1 MVYYSSCKAGRSP
14 AGKMC
19 FARRCKLMKKKTF
32 ASTVLSIIIVSVVI
46 LAAGIRCAL
55 QPESKDYMQF
65 KSPVIVTDSGV
76 EYELE
81 PIHFEPIGKK
91 VTFDVEIEGPDGMDT
106 EAAIYI
112 GSPES
117 SSVVKEKISGSGSA
131 KIQVTDADG
140 KDLYMKFIPEN
151 SGSLAPSSYSL
162 QFKLKGTS
170 DELKL
175 HSGPLMI
182 AALLLV
188 FGIYVIV
195 TTNRSESK
203 YDERQ
208 LAARGKAAMNALIIV
223 MMCCFTYG
231 CLSISIENFPISM
244 YEVGIGSVIVGSTA
258 FAIMC
263 DVNDAF
269 FGLSERRAKFIALSW
284 VMGILALFGAG
295 MTFLGLGRF
304 NEITGTG
311 IVVGICFLLLAIEL
325 TVKSSIEKKEAT
337 DEES

>member
-1 MVYYSSCKAGRSP
+1 
-14 AGKMC
+14 
-19 FARRCKLMKKKTF
+19 MKKKTL
-32 ASTVLSIIIVSVVI
+32 AMTVLSIIIVSVVI
-46 LAAGIRCAL
+46 LAAGIRSAL
-55 QPESKDYMQF
+55 QPESKDFMQF
-65 KSPVIVTDSGV
+65 SNTVTVTDSGV
-76 EYELE
+76 EHEIA

-91 VTFDVEIEGPDGMDT
+91 VTFDVEIDGPDGIDT
-106 EAAIYI
+106 EVII
-112 GSPES
+112 QVGSPDS
-117 SSVVKEKISGSGSA
+117 ASIVKEKITGTGNGNA
-131 KIQVTDADG
+131 KIHVTDAEG
-140 KDLYMKFIPEN
+140 KDLYMQFIPEN

-162 QFKLKGTS
+162 QFKLKATS
-170 DELKL
+170 DELKF
-175 HSGPLMI
+175 HSGPMML

-231 CLSISIENFPISM
+231 CLSMSVENFPISM

-269 FGLSERRAKFIALSW
+269 FGLSEKRAKFIALSW

-295 MTFLGLGRF
+295 MTFLGVGKF

-311 IVVGICFLLLAIEL
+311 LVVGICFFLLAIEL
-325 TVKSSIEKKEAT
+325 TVKSSIEKKEAA

>member
-1 MVYYSSCKAGRSP
+1 MVYYSSCKVGKRP

-19 FARRCKLMKKKTF
+19 FARRCKLMKKKTL

-65 KSPVIVTDSGV
+65 KSPVIVTASGV

-91 VTFDVEIEGPDGMDT
+91 VTFDVEIEGPDGIDT

-131 KIQVTDADG
+131 KIHVTDADG

-231 CLSISIENFPISM
+231 CLSISIESFPISM

>member
-1 MVYYSSCKAGRSP
+1 
-14 AGKMC
+14 MC
-19 FARRCKLMKKKTF
+19 FARRCKLMKKKTL

-55 QPESKDYMQF
+55 QPESKDFMQF

-91 VTFDVEIEGPDGMDT
+91 VTFDVEIEGPDGIDT
-106 EAAIYI
+106 EVVIHI
-112 GSPES
+112 GSPDS
-117 SSVVKEKISGSGSA
+117 TSIVKEKISGSGNGSA
-131 KIQVTDADG
+131 KIHVTDADG

-231 CLSISIENFPISM
+231 CLSMSIENFPISM

-263 DVNDAF
+263 DVNEAF

-311 IVVGICFLLLAIEL
+311 IVVGICFLILAIEL
-325 TVKSSIEKKEAT
+325 TVKSSIEKKEAA

>member
-1 MVYYSSCKAGRSP
+1 
-14 AGKMC
+14 
-19 FARRCKLMKKKTF
+19 MKKKTL
-32 ASTVLSIIIVSVVI
+32 AMTVLSIIIVSVVI
-46 LAAGIRCAL
+46 LAAGIRSAL

-131 KIQVTDADG
+131 KIQVTDAEG

-170 DELKL
+170 DELKF
-175 HSGPLMI
+175 HSGPMML

-325 TVKSSIEKKEAT
+325 TVKSSIEKKEAA

>member
-1 MVYYSSCKAGRSP
+1 
-14 AGKMC
+14 
-19 FARRCKLMKKKTF
+19 
-32 ASTVLSIIIVSVVI
+32 
-46 LAAGIRCAL
+46 
-55 QPESKDYMQF
+55 MQF
-65 KSPVIVTDSGV
+65 KSPTIVTDSGV
-76 EYELE
+76 EDELE

-106 EAAIYI
+106 EAAIYV

-131 KIQVTDADG
+131 KIQVTDAEG
-140 KDLYMKFIPEN
+140 KDLSMQFIPEN

-195 TTNRSESK
+195 TTNRSENK

>member
-1 MVYYSSCKAGRSP
+1 
-14 AGKMC
+14 
-19 FARRCKLMKKKTF
+19 MKKKTL
-32 ASTVLSIIIVSVVI
+32 ASTILSIIIVSVVI
-46 LAAGIRCAL
+46 LAAGIRSAL
-55 QPESKDYMQF
+55 QPEKKDYIQF
-65 KSPVIVTDSGV
+65 SNTVTVTDSGI
-76 EYELE
+76 EYEID

-91 VTFDVEIEGPDGMDT
+91 VTFEVEIEEPEGMNT
-106 EAAIYI
+106 VIIIRI
-112 GSPES
+112 GAPNSK
-117 SSVVKEKISGSGSA
+117 SVVIERIDGSNTA
-131 KIQVTDADG
+131 KIKVDDADA
-140 KDLYMKFIPEN
+140 KDLYVEFGHEA
-151 SGSLAPSSYSL
+151 SDSLAPSSYNVKI
-162 QFKLKGTS
+162 KLNGSS
-170 DELKL
+170 DALKL
-175 HSGPLMI
+175 HSTPMI
-182 AALLLV
+182 LAATLLI

-231 CLSISIENFPISM
+231 CLSMSVENFPISM

>member
-1 MVYYSSCKAGRSP
+1 
-14 AGKMC
+14 
-19 FARRCKLMKKKTF
+19 MKKKTL
-32 ASTVLSIIIVSVVI
+32 AMTVLSIIIVSVVI
-46 LAAGIRCAL
+46 LAAGIRSAL

-65 KSPVIVTDSGV
+65 SNSVTVTDTGI
-76 EYELE
+76 EHEID
-81 PIHFEPIGKK
+81 PIHFEPIGEK
-91 VTFDVEIEGPDGMDT
+91 VTFDVEIDGPDGIDT

-112 GSPES
+112 GSPDS

-151 SGSLAPSSYSL
+151 SGSLAPSSYNL

-182 AALLLV
+182 AALLLL

-231 CLSISIENFPISM
+231 CLSMSVENFPISM

-311 IVVGICFLLLAIEL
+311 LVVGICFLILAIEL

>member
-1 MVYYSSCKAGRSP
+1 
-14 AGKMC
+14 
-19 FARRCKLMKKKTF
+19 MKKKTL
-32 ASTVLSIIIVSVVI
+32 AMTVLSIIIVSVVI
-46 LAAGIRCAL
+46 LAAGIRSAL

-131 KIQVTDADG
+131 KIQVTDAEG

-170 DELKL
+170 DELKF
-175 HSGPLMI
+175 HSGPMML

>member
-1 MVYYSSCKAGRSP
+1 M
-14 AGKMC
+14 
-19 FARRCKLMKKKTF
+19 
-32 ASTVLSIIIVSVVI
+32 TVLSIIIVSVVI
-46 LAAGIRCAL
+46 LAAGIRSAL

-65 KSPVIVTDSGV
+65 SNSVTVTDTGI
-76 EYELE
+76 EHEID
-81 PIHFEPIGKK
+81 PIHFEPIGEK
-91 VTFDVEIEGPDGMDT
+91 VTFDVEIDGPDGIDT
-106 EAAIYI
+106 EVVIHI
-112 GSPES
+112 GSPDS
-117 SSVVKEKISGSGSA
+117 TSIVKEKISGSGNDSA
-131 KIQVTDADG
+131 KIHVTDAEG
-140 KDLYMKFIPEN
+140 KDLYMQFIPEN

-162 QFKLKGTS
+162 QFKLKATS
-170 DELKL
+170 DELKF
-175 HSGPLMI
+175 HSGPMML

-231 CLSISIENFPISM
+231 CLSMSVENFPISM

-311 IVVGICFLLLAIEL
+311 LVVGICFFILAIEL

>member
-1 MVYYSSCKAGRSP
+1 
-14 AGKMC
+14 
-19 FARRCKLMKKKTF
+19 MKKKTL

-46 LAAGIRCAL
+46 LAAGIRSAL
-55 QPESKDYMQF
+55 QPESKDYIQF
-65 KSPVIVTDSGV
+65 SNTVTVTDSGI
-76 EYELE
+76 EYEID

-91 VTFDVEIEGPDGMDT
+91 VTFEVEIEEPEGMNT
-106 EAAIYI
+106 VIIIRI
-112 GSPES
+112 GAPNSK
-117 SSVVKEKISGSGSA
+117 SVVIERIDGSNTA
-131 KIQVTDADG
+131 KIKVDDADD
-140 KDLYMKFIPEN
+140 KDLYVEFGHEA
-151 SGSLAPSSYSL
+151 SSSLAPSSYNVKI
-162 QFKLKGTS
+162 KLNGSS
-170 DELKL
+170 DALKL
-175 HSGPLMI
+175 HSTPMML

-195 TTNRSESK
+195 TTNRNESK

-325 TVKSSIEKKEAT
+325 TVKSSIEKKEAV

>member
-1 MVYYSSCKAGRSP
+1 
-14 AGKMC
+14 
-19 FARRCKLMKKKTF
+19 MKKKTL
-32 ASTVLSIIIVSVVI
+32 AMTVLSIIIVSVVI
-46 LAAGIRCAL
+46 LAAGIRSAL

-65 KSPVIVTDSGV
+65 SNSVTVTDTGI
-76 EYELE
+76 EHEID
-81 PIHFEPIGKK
+81 PIHFEPIGEK
-91 VTFDVEIEGPDGMDT
+91 VTFDVEIEGPDGIDT

-131 KIQVTDADG
+131 KIHVTDAEG

-170 DELKL
+170 DELKF
-175 HSGPLMI
+175 HSGPMI
-182 AALLLV
+182 LAVLLLV

-195 TTNRSESK
+195 TTNRNESK

-231 CLSISIENFPISM
+231 CLSISVENFPISM

-295 MTFLGLGRF
+295 MTFLGLGKF

-311 IVVGICFLLLAIEL
+311 LVVGICFFILAIEL
-325 TVKSSIEKKEAT
+325 TVKTSIEKKEAT

>member
-1 MVYYSSCKAGRSP
+1 
-14 AGKMC
+14 
-19 FARRCKLMKKKTF
+19 
-32 ASTVLSIIIVSVVI
+32 
-46 LAAGIRCAL
+46 
-55 QPESKDYMQF
+55 MQ
-65 KSPVIVTDSGV
+65 
-76 EYELE
+76 
-81 PIHFEPIGKK
+81 
-91 VTFDVEIEGPDGMDT
+91 
-106 EAAIYI
+106 
-112 GSPES
+112 
-117 SSVVKEKISGSGSA
+117 
-131 KIQVTDADG
+131 
-140 KDLYMKFIPEN
+140 FIPEN

-284 VMGILALFGAG
+284 VMGVLALFGAG
-295 MTFLGLGRF
+295 MTFLGLGKF

-311 IVVGICFLLLAIEL
+311 LVVGICFFLLAIEL
-325 TVKSSIEKKEAT
+325 TVKSSIEKKEAA

>member
-1 MVYYSSCKAGRSP
+1 M
-14 AGKMC
+14 
-19 FARRCKLMKKKTF
+19 
-32 ASTVLSIIIVSVVI
+32 TVLSIIIVSVVI
-46 LAAGIRCAL
+46 LAAGIRSAL

-65 KSPVIVTDSGV
+65 SNSVTVTDTGI
-76 EYELE
+76 EHEID
-81 PIHFEPIGKK
+81 PIYFEPIGEK
-91 VTFDVEIEGPDGMDT
+91 VTFDVEIDGPDGIDT
-106 EAAIYI
+106 EVVIHI
-112 GSPES
+112 GSPDS
-117 SSVVKEKISGSGSA
+117 TSIVKEKISGSGNSSA
-131 KIQVTDADG
+131 KIHVTDAEG
-140 KDLYMKFIPEN
+140 KDLYMQFIPEN

-162 QFKLKGTS
+162 QFKLKATS
-170 DELKL
+170 DELKF
-175 HSGPLMI
+175 HSGPMML
-182 AALLLV
+182 AAFLLV

-231 CLSISIENFPISM
+231 CLSMSVENFPISM

-269 FGLSERRAKFIALSW
+269 FGLSEKRAKFIALSW

-295 MTFLGLGRF
+295 MTFLGLGKF

-311 IVVGICFLLLAIEL
+311 LVVGICFFLLAIEL
-325 TVKSSIEKKEAT
+325 TVKSSIEKKEAA

>member
-1 MVYYSSCKAGRSP
+1 
-14 AGKMC
+14 
-19 FARRCKLMKKKTF
+19 MKKKTL
-32 ASTVLSIIIVSVVI
+32 ASTVISIIIVSVVI

-91 VTFDVEIEGPDGMDT
+91 VTFDVEIDGPDGIDT

-117 SSVVKEKISGSGSA
+117 SSGVKEKISGSGSA

-284 VMGILALFGAG
+284 VMGILALLGSG

-311 IVVGICFLLLAIEL
+311 LVVCICFLLLAIEL
-325 TVKSSIEKKEAT
+325 TVKSSIEKKEAA